1 MSSSEM
7 VDALTAECAL
17 DDIGPRELQRL
28 IAAVVRQYA
37 MLADS
42 PGGYFPIVPEGTIT
56 ATDAMIVS
64 SALLKKVNIAV
75 FELGLWQSWAG
86 GIPQEVSA

>member
-7 VDALTAECAL
+7 IEALAADGAL
-17 DDIGPRELQRL
+17 NGVEPRAMQALMA
-28 IAAVVRQYA
+28 AAVREYA
-37 MLADS
+37 NRADS
-42 PGGYFPIVPEGTIT
+42 PGGYFPIVPSSTIT

-64 SALLKKVNIAV
+64 SALLKLVNIAV

-86 GIPQEVSA
+86 GIPQEVRA

>member
-7 VDALTAECAL
+7 VDALTADGVIDNL
-17 DDIGPRELQRL
+17 DPRAMQRL
-28 IAAVVRQYA
+28 VAAVVREYA
-37 MLADS
+37 KRADS
-42 PGGYFPIVPEGTIT
+42 PGGYFPIVPTSTIT

-64 SALLKKVNIAV
+64 SALLKVVNVAV

-86 GIPQEVSA
+86 GIPQEVPA

>member
-7 VDALTAECAL
+7 VDALTAEGAL
-17 DDIGPRELQRL
+17 DDIDPRELQRL
-28 IAAVVRQYA
+28 IAAVVCQYA

-42 PGGYFPIVPEGTIT
+42 PGCYFPIVPEGTIT

-86 GIPQEVSA
+86 GIPQEVPA

>member
-7 VDALTAECAL
+7 AGALTADGAL
-17 DDIGPRELQRL
+17 NDVDPRAMQQL
-28 IAAVVRQYA
+28 IAAVVREYA
-37 MLADS
+37 KRADS
-42 PGGYFPIVPEGTIT
+42 PGGYFPIVPTSTIT

-64 SALLKKVNIAV
+64 SALLKVVNIAV

-86 GIPQEVSA
+86 GIPQEVPA

>member
-7 VDALTAECAL
+7 VDALAADGGL
-17 DDIGPRELQRL
+17 DGVEARKLQQV
-28 IAAVVRQYA
+28 IAAVVREYA
-37 MLADS
+37 KRADS
-42 PGGYFPIVPEGTIT
+42 PGGYFPIVPNSTIT

-64 SALLKKVNIAV
+64 SALLKVVNIAV

-86 GIPQEVSA
+86 GIAQEVPA

>member
-7 VDALTAECAL
+7 
-17 DDIGPRELQRL
+17 
-28 IAAVVRQYA
+28 IAALSEDGALNGVEARDMQALMAAAVREYA
-37 MLADS
+37 KRADS
-42 PGGYFPIVPEGTIT
+42 PGGYFPIVPGSTIT

-64 SALLKKVNIAV
+64 SALLKIVNIAV

-86 GIPQEVSA
+86 GIAQEVPA